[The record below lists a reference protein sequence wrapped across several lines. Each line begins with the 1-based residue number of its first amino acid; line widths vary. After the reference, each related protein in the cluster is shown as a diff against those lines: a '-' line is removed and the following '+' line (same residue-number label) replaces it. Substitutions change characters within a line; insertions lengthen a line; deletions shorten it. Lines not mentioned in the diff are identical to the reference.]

1 MESSQDEKIRRLKKF
16 NQAMGVLH
24 LVQGALILFLST
36 QSTMPVQQTLLG
48 FDPGDGDGGTVTQTT
63 NVLFDM
69 PLAPLVA
76 IFLLCSAVAHFAVST
91 GPGFEWYAGNLKK
104 GINYA
109 RWYEYAISSSVMVVL
124 IAMLCGIWE
133 LSALMLIFA
142 LNATMNLFGL
152 MMELHN
158 QTTQKTDWTAYVFG
172 CFAGLVVWIVMGIY
186 FFGAISSSTE
196 SVPWVVYLIFP
207 ILAAF
212 FNIFAINMILQYR
225 GKGKYAD
232 YLHGERVYVIL
243 SLTSKSALAWLVFS
257 GTRWPG

>member
-1 MESSQDEKIRRLKKF
+1 MDKSQDEKIDKLKRF

-24 LVQGALILFLST
+24 LVQGVLILLLST
-36 QSTMPVQQTLLG
+36 SSTMPVQQTLLD
-48 FDPGDGDGGTVTQTT
+48 FDPESGTVIQDR
-63 NVLFDM
+63 NVLLDM

-76 IFLLCSAVAHFAVST
+76 IFLFCSAVAHFSVST
-91 GPGFEWYAGNLKK
+91 GRGFEWYASNLKK

-109 RWYEYAISSSVMVVL
+109 RWYEYAVSSSVMVVL

-133 LSALMLIFA
+133 LSALILMFA

-158 QTTQKTDWTAYVFG
+158 QTTQKTNWTSYMFG
-172 CFAGLVVWIVMGIY
+172 SFAGLVVWIVLGIY
-186 FFGAISSSTE
+186 FFGALLDSTD

-212 FNIFAINMILQYR
+212 FNIFAVNMILQYR
-225 GKGKYAD
+225 GKGRYAD
-232 YLHGERVYVIL
+232 YLHGEKVYVLL
-243 SLTSKSALAWLVFS
+243 SLTSKSALAWLVFA